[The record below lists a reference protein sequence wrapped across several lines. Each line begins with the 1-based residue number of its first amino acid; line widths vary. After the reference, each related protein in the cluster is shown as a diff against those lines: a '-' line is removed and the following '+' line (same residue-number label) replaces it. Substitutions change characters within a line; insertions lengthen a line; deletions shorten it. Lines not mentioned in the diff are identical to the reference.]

1 MIWTSS
7 RIQEIGLSSLSCD
20 PIRHVLGHETVLE
33 NEKNCDPRDMGH
45 KKYMLLLDTRL
56 AAGYFLVQ
64 GDHTNAR
71 KWAAISVDAAET
83 YFFGEWRDI
92 QPSGNGSDQ
101 PPSREYQEINEHWVD
116 SYDWSMCFIAALQQ
130 WDTFDRFAHIL
141 RDDVRLNIDQTEA
154 HRAWWLYFCGR
165 VRKRPQQEI
174 AGFRQTVMEAKR
186 AKTDQLLLTW
196 VDALFE
202 GSDDE
207 LQDAIKKYFQHHRRV
222 ESKKPGLGLAIRG
235 SILLHYGEHL
245 GRQFSRPDNSDLY
258 IVEFGE

>member
-1 MIWTSS
+1 MIWTTS
-7 RIQEIGLSSLSCD
+7 RTQEIGLSAISCD
-20 PIRHVLGHETVLE
+20 PFEQVVGFNKLPEYEQNR
-33 NEKNCDPRDMGH
+33 DPRDMGH
-45 KKYMLLLDTRL
+45 MKSRYLYRSRL

-71 KWAAISVDAAET
+71 KWATISVDAAET

-92 QPSGNGSDQ
+92 EPSGNGSDQ
-101 PPSREYQEINEHWVD
+101 PPSRDYQDKHRLWVE

-174 AGFRQTVMEAKR
+174 AGFRQTVMESKR

-207 LQDAIKKYFQHHRRV
+207 LQDAIKKYMQHHRRV

-245 GRQFSRPDNSDLY
+245 GRQFSRPEKSDLY
-258 IVEFGE
+258 VVEFAD